1 MHPGQIWK
9 RLLYAMLILTA
20 LSGSLC
26 AQQLGQYTHYMS
38 NELIINPA
46 FAGGH
51 DVLSLTAI
59 QRSQWVGIEG
69 APNTQSFSIHSLTK
83 NDQMGLGLTLVND
96 RVGAHKNFT
105 ALGSYAYRLRINRD
119 SYISFGIQ
127 AGVNQKSTDY
137 SSLNVSPQGANDPS
151 LELLDFSN
159 TSLELGAGAYLKTPK
174 LHLGISSPKLYSSKT
189 EFNDSVSISLNKA
202 HYFFY
207 GRYRTPINPNIKL
220 QPNMLIKYLPG
231 LPVSWDVGIN
241 AIWNEV
247 LLTGVAYRSTE
258 SIDLLLQVKITPQMK
273 LGYSFD
279 YTIQEI
285 SGLGRT
291 SHEFMLNY
299 LFKYSNY
306 RTRAPR

>member
-1 MHPGQIWK
+1 MISPEIIWK
-9 RLLYAMLILTA
+9 RLLWIVLLLTA

-51 DVLSLTAI
+51 DALSMTVLH
-59 QRSQWVGIEG
+59 RSQWVGLEG
-69 APNTQSFSIHSLTK
+69 APSTQSFSIHSLAK
-83 NDQMGLGLTLVND
+83 NDHMGLGLTLVND

-105 ALGSYAYRLRINRD
+105 ALGSFAYRLRLNRD
-119 SYISFGIQ
+119 SYVSFGIQ
-127 AGVNQKSTDY
+127 AGVNQKSSDY
-137 SSLNVSPQGANDPS
+137 SSLNMPSPIDPS
-151 LELLDFSN
+151 LELIDIN
-159 TSLELGAGAYLKTPK
+159 TTSLEVGAGAYLKTPK
-174 LHLGISSPKLYSSKT
+174 LHLGISSPKLFSSKT
-189 EFNDSVSISLNKA
+189 DLNDSVSIALNKA

-207 GRYRTPINPNIKL
+207 GRYRAPINTNIKL
-220 QPNMLIKYLPG
+220 QPNVLIKYLPG
-231 LPVSWDVGIN
+231 LPLSWDAGVS

-247 LLTGVAYRSTE
+247 LLTGISYRSTE
-258 SIDLLLQVKITPQMK
+258 SIDLLLQAKVTPQIK
-273 LGYSFD
+273 IGYSFD
-279 YTIQEI
+279 YTLQDI
-285 SGLGRT
+285 SGLGRS